1 MNDELKNTT
10 VITIAHRINTIVN
23 CDKIAVL
30 SEGRLVEY
38 DSSEKLTQN
47 PDSHFIKLLKDLKH
61 E

>member
-1 MNDELKNTT
+1 MNDELQNTT

-38 DSSEKLTQN
+38 GSSESL
-47 PDSHFIKLLKDLKH
+47 I
-61 E
+61 